1 MRHFDIGV
9 VYERQDKTGLG
20 DEIQDPAHEFDGH
33 NEVPARPS
41 SVAHQLHGRDKG
53 LLLWPVG
60 MQSVES

>member
-41 SVAHQLHGRDKG
+41 SVAHQLHGRNAVSRI
-53 LLLWPVG
+53 LVIR
-60 MQSVES
+60 Q